1 MTEVETWTLANGIRV
16 IHKEVN
22 NDVAHCGLMINAGTR
37 DENEDEHGLAHFIEH
52 SIFKGTTKRKSFHIL
67 TRLEDVGGE
76 LNAYTSK
83 EETCVYATFLN
94 QHYLRATEL
103 ICDIIFNS
111 TFPEKEIEK
120 EKTVILDEINSYK
133 DSPAEEIYDR
143 FEEIIFPDHPI
154 GKDILGTEAHLKSF
168 KRKNLLEYIQ
178 RCYNTDEMVFSSIGK
193 ISSKNLKKITESTLG
208 QIPTSER
215 KFKRNSP
222 KFYKQQTLFV
232 RKNVYQSHIVLG
244 NKAYSAKEK
253 KRTGLILLNN
263 LLGGPGMSSRLN
275 LSVREK
281 YGYTYNIESNY
292 QIYSDCGLWYIYM
305 GTDKEAIE
313 KCINLSFKELNKLK
327 QEKLSIGQLHKAKQQ
342 IIGQV
347 AISQENTSSLMLGF
361 AKTFLHFNKVDTLGE
376 TIAKIEK
383 ITADD
388 IIAIANE
395 IFDENQISTLTY
407 FA

>member
-83 EETCVYATFLN
+83 EETCVYATFLS

-222 KFYKQQTLFV
+222 KFYEQQTLFV

-313 KCINLSFKELNKLK
+313 KCINLSIKELNKLK
-327 QEKLSIGQLHKAKQQ
+327 QERLSIGQMHKAKQQ

-361 AKTFLHFNKVDTLGE
+361 AKTFLHFNRVDTLGE

-407 FA
+407 FS